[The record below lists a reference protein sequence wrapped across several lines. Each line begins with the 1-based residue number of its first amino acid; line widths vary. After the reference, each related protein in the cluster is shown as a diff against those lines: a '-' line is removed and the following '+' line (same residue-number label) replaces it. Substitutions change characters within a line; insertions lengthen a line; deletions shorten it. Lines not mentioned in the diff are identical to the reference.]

1 MKLTVYDRKA
11 NEKAERPP
19 HEAGLHRLRKPHTPR
34 ALPATRWSATSTASA
49 IGSGS
54 TRHLPHTPRDS
65 AGIRHAIAKRADVCQ
80 GCGMQFHRSLP
91 IIGCVLLTGSAGLFA
106 AENFSFDALCAKA
119 RKMAAAPYS
128 PSKLELADFWKNLTY
143 DQHRDIRFEMESG
156 LWAAEKGPFSIDF
169 FHPGWTAKKMVTI
182 HEVADGKAAALK
194 FDQSLFNYGKQIG
207 TAGAP
212 PPPGYAGWR
221 ARTHLN
227 TADYMDEF
235 LVFMGASYFRA
246 IPKDAPYGLSARGLS
261 INSGLPG
268 VGEEFPD
275 FSEFYLEKPE
285 KDSKSLRVH
294 ALLTGE
300 SVAGAY
306 QFTITPGPAT
316 VVEVVAEITL
326 RRPVRQLG
334 IAPFSSM
341 FWFGEGTHPRP
352 YDFRPEV
359 HDSDGLLMELGSGN
373 LHYRPLET
381 TKDQFRHCVF
391 TLEKPRSWSL
401 LQRDRSFLSYQ
412 DPEALYHNRPSVRVE
427 PVEGFDLGKLH
438 LIEMPTRDE
447 TDDNVIL
454 LWEPQ
459 PALEV
464 GKTARFH
471 YRLRWMRDPA
481 PSGLFT
487 VRATRAG
494 TPVQKPDE
502 VLMAIDFA
510 KPLQPELKV
519 GDPKWDDISKFKPVV
534 TINQQSVELIHVGL
548 TDISMPNVDALPA
561 GLGRSDKLHMPQVL
575 RAFFVCK
582 PPADLTNMDMTCE
595 LQDDNGKAV
604 SERWVYLWN
613 KSR

>member
-1 MKLTVYDRKA
+1 M
-11 NEKAERPP
+11 
-19 HEAGLHRLRKPHTPR
+19 H
-34 ALPATRWSATSTASA
+34 
-49 IGSGS
+49 
-54 TRHLPHTPRDS
+54 
-65 AGIRHAIAKRADVCQ
+65 
-80 GCGMQFHRSLP
+80 FHRRFPLV
-91 IIGCVLLTGSAGLFA
+91 GCALLIGSAGLSA
-106 AENFSFDALCAKA
+106 AEDFSFDALCAKA
-119 RKMAAAPYS
+119 RKLAAAPHAE
-128 PSKLELADFWKNLTY
+128 SKLTLADFWKNLSY
-143 DQHRDIRFEMESG
+143 DQHRDIRFKMDSG
-156 LWAAEKGPFSIDF
+156 LWAKEKWPFSIDF
-169 FHPGWTAKKMVTI
+169 FHPGWTAKKMVTL
-182 HEVADGKAAALK
+182 HEVTGGKSEPLK
-194 FDQSLFNYGKQIG
+194 FDQSLFNYGKQMGAAG
-207 TAGAP
+207 TP

-268 VGEEFPD
+268 VPEEFPD
-275 FSEFYLEKPE
+275 FSEFYLEKPA
-285 KDSKSLRVH
+285 KDSKSMKVS

-306 QFTITPGPAT
+306 QFTITPGPET
-316 VVEVVAEITL
+316 VMDVVAEITL
-326 RRPVRQLG
+326 RRPVTQLG

-381 TKDQFRHCVF
+381 TKGQFRHCVF
-391 TLEKPRSWSL
+391 TMEKPRSWAL
-401 LQRDRSFLSYQ
+401 LQRDRSFTSYQ

-427 PVEGFDLGKLH
+427 PLEGFDLGKLH

-454 LWEPQ
+454 VWEPQ
-459 PALEV
+459 PTLEV
-464 GKTARFH
+464 GKAARFH

-481 PSGLFT
+481 PSGIFT
-487 VRATRAG
+487 VRATRSG

-510 KPLQPELKV
+510 KPLEPELKQ
-519 GDPKWDDISKFKPVV
+519 GDPKWDDISKLKPVV
-534 TINQQSVELIHVGL
+534 TVNQKSVKILHVGL
-548 TDISMPNVDALPA
+548 SDISMPNVDALPA
-561 GLGRSDKLHMPQVL
+561 GMGRSDKLHMPQVL
-575 RAFFVCK
+575 RAFFVLD
-582 PPADLTNMDMTCE
+582 PPKDMAAIDMTCE
-595 LQDDNGKAV
+595 LQDETGKAV

-613 KSR
+613 R

>member
-1 MKLTVYDRKA
+1 MFCFALSGHSRL
-11 NEKAERPP
+11 NFPP
-19 HEAGLHRLRKPHTPR
+19 TMFNH
-34 ALPATRWSATSTASA
+34 ST
-49 IGSGS
+49 
-54 TRHLPHTPRDS
+54 T
-65 AGIRHAIAKRADVCQ
+65 
-80 GCGMQFHRSLP
+80 
-91 IIGCVLLTGSAGLFA
+91 LLTALALLASSANTLR
-106 AENFSFDALCAKA
+106 AEDFSFDALCAKA
-119 RKMAAAPYS
+119 RKMAVAPYAAP
-128 PSKLELADFWKNLTY
+128 KLELADFWKNLNY
-143 DQHRDIRFEMESG
+143 DQHRDIRFQMDSG
-156 LWAAEKGPFSIDF
+156 LWAKEKGPFSIDF
-169 FHPGWTAKKMVTI
+169 FHPGWTAKKMVTL
-182 HEVADGKAAALK
+182 HEVTGGKSGPLK
-194 FDQSLFNYGKQIG
+194 FDQSLFNYGKQKIPAG
-207 TAGAP
+207 TP

-227 TADYMDEF
+227 TETYMDEF

-275 FSEFYLEKPE
+275 FTEFHLEKPANGSNTL
-285 KDSKSLRVH
+285 KAS

-306 QFTITPGPAT
+306 QFTITPGPET
-316 VVEVVAEITL
+316 IVDVVAEITL
-326 RRPVRQLG
+326 RRPVQQLG
-334 IAPFSSM
+334 LAPFSSM
-341 FWFGEGTHPRP
+341 FWFGESTHPKP

-381 TKDQFRHCVF
+381 TAGQFRHCVF
-391 TLEKPRSWSL
+391 TMEKPRSWSL
-401 LQRDRSFLSYQ
+401 LQRDRSFNSYQ

-481 PSGLFT
+481 PSGIFT
-487 VRATRAG
+487 VRATRTG

-502 VLMAIDFA
+502 VLVAIDFA
-510 KPLQPELKV
+510 KPLEPGLKV
-519 GDPKWDDISKFKPVV
+519 GDPKWDDISKLKPVV
-534 TINQQSVELIHVGL
+534 TVNQKAVKILHVGL
-548 TDISMPNVDALPA
+548 SDISMPNVDALPA

-575 RAFFVCK
+575 RAFFVLD
-582 PPADLTNMDMTCE
+582 PPKDLNDIDMTCE
-595 LQDDNGKAV
+595 LQDETGKCV
-604 SERWVYLWN
+604 SERWVYLWQ